1 MEVQIFG
8 LKKSADTRK
17 ALRFFAERRVR
28 THFVDLTE
36 RDIAEG
42 ELQRFVSKFGIEG
55 VMDRGSKR
63 FEQLG
68 LKHST
73 MSEGRWMDKLLVD
86 AGLLKVP
93 LIRRLGTGNALTVG
107 DAENEWKDWISS
119 DRTAPAKPQ

>member
-17 ALRFFAERRVR
+17 AMRFFAERRIR

-42 ELQRFVSKFGIEG
+42 ELQRFIQRFGIEAIL
-55 VMDRGSKR
+55 DRTSKR

-68 LKHST
+68 LGHAT
-73 MSEGRWMDKLLVD
+73 MSECRWIDKLLIEP
-86 AGLLKVP
+86 GLLKLP
-93 LIRRLGTGNALTVG
+93 LVRRLRPGSGLSVG
-107 DAENEWKDWISS
+107 DAETDWKSWA
-119 DRTAPAKPQ
+119 DRDTKPTP

>member
-17 ALRFFAERRVR
+17 ALRFFAERRIR

-42 ELQRFVSKFGIEG
+42 ELQRFVSRFGIEA

-86 AGLLKVP
+86 AGLLKLP
-93 LIRRLGTGNALTVG
+93 LIRRLGAANALTVG
-107 DAENEWKDWISS
+107 DAESDWKEWISN
-119 DRTAPAKPQ
+119 DRITPSKQQ